1 MEFTKTKLNLAAVL
15 VGLGIAISA
24 AYSSVAYANELSDDR
39 LIVNAPDSIAEP
51 VRGSGVAPSP
61 TKPKLL
67 NQAES
72 NYQAGRYVHAIE
84 QFGMVAAM
92 NNHPF
97 AWLRIGNIWHR
108 RGNAAMALDAY
119 RKASDLS
126 ATSEQHRKLWSRAMM
141 NMTLLGIDQ
150 ARQAVIALGPA
161 QKEKASVQWA
171 SEIRLRVQELQRA
184 LPGSVPVNIDQAPLV
199 TAKTKRVS
207 VKTKSRAKRHT
218 KRKKRRG
225 KAVARVQ
232 SD

>member
-1 MEFTKTKLNLAAVL
+1 VTEVK
-15 VGLGIAISA
+15 
-24 AYSSVAYANELSDDR
+24 
-39 LIVNAPDSIAEP
+39 APQPAPEP
-51 VRGSGVAPSP
+51 IRGSGVAPAA
-61 TKPKLL
+61 TEPKLL
-67 NQAES
+67 NKAES

-126 ATSEQHRKLWSRAMM
+126 ATSEQHQKLWSRAMM

-150 ARQAVIALGPA
+150 ARQAVVALGPL
-161 QKEKASVQWA
+161 QKQNASVQWA

-184 LPGSVPVNIDQAPLV
+184 LPGSLPTNFDQAEKPPLV
-199 TAKTKRVS
+199 TPKKKKVSAKTKR
-207 VKTKSRAKRHT
+207 RAKRKNGRT
-218 KRKKRRG
+218 
-225 KAVARVQ
+225 KAVARMQ
-232 SD
+232 SE